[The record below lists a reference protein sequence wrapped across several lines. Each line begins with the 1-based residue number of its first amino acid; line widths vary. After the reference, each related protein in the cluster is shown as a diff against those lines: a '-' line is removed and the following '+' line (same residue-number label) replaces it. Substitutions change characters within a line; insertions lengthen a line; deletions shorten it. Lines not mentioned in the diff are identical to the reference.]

1 MQYENGQDRK
11 NEEAVIREIARRYGC
26 EYHKLPVRYIVD
38 YGLFRGRDLAYF
50 AEVKCRKI
58 PRSTFPELIL
68 SLHKVGALL
77 DLQSTHGV
85 PSLLVACWTDS
96 MGVTRV
102 PFSGMR
108 IGWGGRTDRA
118 DDQDTEPVV
127 YIPVDHFSK
136 MQKPLELDDDG
147 ATENARE
154 READRSSDPEG
165 REA

>member
-1 MQYENGQDRK
+1 MQYENEQDRK
-11 NEEAVIREIARRYGC
+11 NEEAVIKEIARRYGC
-26 EYHKLPVRYIVD
+26 DYRKLPVRYVVD

-58 PRSTFPELIL
+58 PRHQFPDLIL
-68 SLHKVGALL
+68 SLFKFGALL
-77 DLQSTHGV
+77 DLQSTHSI
-85 PSLLVACWTDS
+85 PALLVACWTDS
-96 MGVTRV
+96 MGITRV
-102 PFSGMR
+102 PLSGMR

-136 MQKPLELDDDG
+136 MQRPREEIDERTDEAEGDG
-147 ATENARE
+147 Q
-154 READRSSDPEG
+154 ADRSADPEG